1 MFLQSNAKQC
11 KAKTFKNP
19 DSHHVVMLG
28 ADTLTHFLFVLKDCE
43 VDTGEV
49 ATEVVSSEVDIQ
61 ERNSESKRP
70 NSISY

>member
-28 ADTLTHFLFVLKDCE
+28 ADTFLFVLKDCK